1 MVRIGRDNMEDINYI
16 LLATG
21 LQTSD
26 PKLYDIIKTLNDN
39 CRKLEKSNADLLVI
53 IRSIQDF
60 VSMPY

>member
-1 MVRIGRDNMEDINYI
+1 MGRIELDNMEDINYI

-21 LQTSD
+21 LQSSD

-39 CRKLEKSNADLLVI
+39 CKKLEEKNASLLAL
-53 IRSIQDF
+53 IRTVQDF

>member
-1 MVRIGRDNMEDINYI
+1 MEDINYI